1 MKNPGNPEL
10 HRWDPVCI
18 SLITLATAVLVGL
31 FTLVGVADEVLQ
43 SKRLQLQ
50 AMVTGALA
58 ITAYF
63 ACLAYGYSAIFTD
76 SVTRKRSRSME
87 AAAIFTVEVMAV
99 VATATFVVWAKL
111 ESITLH

>member
-1 MKNPGNPEL
+1 MKNPGSLEFQ
-10 HRWDPVCI
+10 RWDPVCI
-18 SLITLATAVLVGL
+18 SVITLATAVLVGL

-50 AMVTGALA
+50 ARVTGALA

-63 ACLAYGYSAIFTD
+63 ACLAYGCSAIFTD
-76 SVTRKRSRSME
+76 SAVLKRSRSME
-87 AAAIFTVEVMAV
+87 AAAIFTVEVTAV

-111 ESITLH
+111 EPTTLQ

>member
-1 MKNPGNPEL
+1 MKNPGNPEP

-58 ITAYF
+58 ITAYLV
-63 ACLAYGYSAIFTD
+63 CLAYGYSAIFAD
-76 SVTRKRSRSME
+76 SAVLKRSRSME
-87 AAAIFTVEVMAV
+87 TAAIFTVEVMAV

-111 ESITLH
+111 EPATLQ